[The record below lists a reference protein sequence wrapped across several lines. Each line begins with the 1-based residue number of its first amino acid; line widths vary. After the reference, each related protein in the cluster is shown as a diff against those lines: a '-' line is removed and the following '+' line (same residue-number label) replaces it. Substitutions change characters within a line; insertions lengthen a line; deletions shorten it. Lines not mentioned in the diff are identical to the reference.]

1 MGTRGL
7 RVMVGNLFRGGDRA
21 RAVWKPEVQRE
32 KPCDLYF
39 GGREKEKGKERE
51 GGREREEG
59 RGWGQNLPM
68 K

>member
-1 MGTRGL
+1 MG
-7 RVMVGNLFRGGDRA
+7 VGDGA

-39 GGREKEKGKERE
+39 GGREKEKGKKRE